1 MSEIVSKTFRK
12 YKYEFYSKLSG
23 EERQAIYNGAM
34 TLANGFLNFD
44 AKSWYIE
51 SSFAGCGAAL
61 GQGGG
66 AIALSGRL
74 FLLSKTYGILLRIA
88 TDIAIDTGLIK
99 PERLR
104 PKDVLDEVWKACFDE
119 DGTPDLDKIKK
130 LWEASGEDEQISLN
144 DETETDPNKEE
155 IDSTVTENTGKDK
168 DNQQE

>member
-1 MSEIVSKTFRK
+1 MSGVVSSKIFRK

-74 FLLSKTYGILLRIA
+74 FLLYNTYGILLRLA
-88 TDIAIDTGLIK
+88 TDIAIDSGLIK

-104 PKDVLDEVWKACFDE
+104 PKNVTESQWKDCFNE
-119 DGTPDLDKIKK
+119 DGIPNLDKIKQ
-130 LWEASGEDEQISLN
+130 LWEDDENLSLT
-144 DETETDPNKEE
+144 DDTETEPSKEDIDEAVNENKEQ
-155 IDSTVTENTGKDK
+155 
-168 DNQQE
+168 DNQQES